1 MEHSG
6 YGNMGAMNG
15 YGYSGYSTNGFLIGF
30 LILLIKLL
38 MVILVIAVIVGIL
51 MWVKNNF
58 FNNHDSQILA
68 TIKHDPIIKAVTVIT
83 LAVLGIILIIC
94 LLSNFTNSGMVIGS
108 YGGQM
113 GGYSSAFSVYGILFL
128 LIKVLSFVLVISLIC
143 ALVAYVKKQYDAGY
157 FKNWKPSESS
167 SNTETGE

>member
-1 MEHSG
+1 MEHYG

-15 YGYSGYSTNGFLIGF
+15 YGYSGYSLNSFIIGF
-30 LILLIKLL
+30 LVLLVKLLI
-38 MVILVIAVIVGIL
+38 VILVIAVIVGIF

-58 FNNHDSQILA
+58 FNKNDSQILA
-68 TIKHDPIIKAVTVIT
+68 AIKNDPIIKTVTVIT

-94 LLSNFTNSGMVIGS
+94 LLSNFSNSGMVFRS

-113 GGYSSAFSVYGILFL
+113 GGYESAFSVYGILFL

-143 ALVAYVKKQYDAGY
+143 ALIAYVRRQYDAGY
-157 FKNWKPSESS
+157 FKNWRPSDSS
-167 SNTETGE
+167 SNT

>member
-1 MEHSG
+1 MEHFG

-15 YGYSGYSTNGFLIGF
+15 SGYSGYSGYSLNSFLIGF
-30 LILLIKLL
+30 LVLLIKLL
-38 MVILVIAVIVGIL
+38 MVILVIAVIVGIV

-68 TIKHDPIIKAVTVIT
+68 TIKHDPIIKSVVVIT

-94 LLSNFTNSGMVIGS
+94 LLSNFTNQDLVSGA

-113 GGYSSAFSVYGILFL
+113 GGYLSTFSIYGMLSL

-143 ALVAYVKKQYDAGY
+143 ALIAYV
-157 FKNWKPSESS
+157 
-167 SNTETGE
+167 